1 MDLPKIISTNLTT
14 NFSVNGGSGSTFDN
28 PIRIDFSDDHDYV
41 KTEMDIIHAVSLL
54 KNASYKILD
63 KKLSRHNEKMY
74 DIIKVCFTNP
84 SQGKNVFRIE
94 TIHFDVSS
102 FWGE

>member
-1 MDLPKIISTNLTT
+1 MKNHFRSA
-14 NFSVNGGSGSTFDN
+14 
-28 PIRIDFSDDHDYV
+28 IRLEFVDDCDYE
-41 KTEMDIIHAVSLL
+41 KTELDIIHALSLQ